1 MAAAQVAA
9 TPAHSAAAASPDA
22 GSVVLESSLQ
32 QRIRS
37 LAASAKAASAGKAS
51 GQGRGI
57 SAASGVVPTR
67 LAVASTPEAAGRQ
80 RGASSEPRRR
90 PEDMQARLRSL
101 MAEQRRKKQAAA
113 SGAGVGTTVQQQF
126 VPAPRLGAA
135 GGAAAVAAPPVPSQQ
150 RQARQAPQ
158 TAPQQRK
165 RSMMLGVRVGV
176 ALHSVQGDGSD
187 ECPVAQVAG
196 LEVAEVKRSV
206 VVADGVDCEGVAL
219 GEEVRLW
226 GWAL

>member
-1 MAAAQVAA
+1 
-9 TPAHSAAAASPDA
+9 
-22 GSVVLESSLQ
+22 
-32 QRIRS
+32 
-37 LAASAKAASAGKAS
+37 
-51 GQGRGI
+51 
-57 SAASGVVPTR
+57 
-67 LAVASTPEAAGRQ
+67 
-80 RGASSEPRRR
+80 
-90 PEDMQARLRSL
+90 MQARLRLL
-101 MAEQRRKKQAAA
+101 MAEQRRKKQATA

-135 GGAAAVAAPPVPSQQ
+135 GGAAVAAAGAAAPSQQ

-206 VVADGVDCEGVAL
+206 AVADGVDCEGVAL